1 MSQGKWSE
9 SEQGH
14 TFASSKVSLS
24 VFSDSPDIP
33 DTIDGADIL
42 MNGTPSSCTN
52 TPHVSSAIQN
62 RTHPLEEEKM
72 SDKRAK
78 RTPAIAFA
86 NSVLPHPGGPCNNT
100 PLGGCTPVCR

>member
-1 MSQGKWSE
+1 SRLGVMASIS
-9 SEQGH
+9 SMNSRHGH

-33 DTIDGADIL
+33 DTID
-42 MNGTPSSCTN
+42 
-52 TPHVSSAIQN
+52 
-62 RTHPLEEEKM
+62 EEKM